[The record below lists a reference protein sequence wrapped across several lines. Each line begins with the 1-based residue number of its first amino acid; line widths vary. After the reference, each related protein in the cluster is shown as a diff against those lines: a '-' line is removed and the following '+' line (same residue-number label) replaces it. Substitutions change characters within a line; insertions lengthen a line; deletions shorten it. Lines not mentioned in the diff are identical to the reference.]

1 MLPTTAPS
9 SAIIAAALRPG
20 RIAPFE
26 SLEGVPE
33 GDDADAVVP
42 LSWIALDWKAAKLL
56 GPDST
61 AFTLKTI
68 PVPQW
73 PAWRQYAQIGWV

>member
-1 MLPTTAPS
+1 
-9 SAIIAAALRPG
+9 
-20 RIAPFE
+20 
-26 SLEGVPE
+26 
-33 GDDADAVVP
+33 VP
-42 LSWIALDWKAAKLL
+42 LSWIALAWKAAKLL